1 MMTEA
6 PLRVVGT
13 SPPRLDA
20 TEKVTGR
27 TRYVSDVVISGM
39 VHAKVW
45 RSPLPHARIER
56 LETQA
61 AGAAPGVLAVLTAA
75 DLKDCDPFYGPAFKD
90 QPVLAM
96 DRVRY
101 AGEPVAAVIAE
112 TERQAA
118 AVLGLLEVTLT
129 ELPAALSLDAALA
142 PEAPLVHDHLR
153 AAGHFR
159 DLSRLRPASGTNVC
173 HHFTYTKGDIGQ
185 GFAEA
190 DAVFEDTFRL
200 PAIYHYAMEPHTAIA
215 RYDAHGLTV
224 WAATQHPF
232 PVRKELAEI
241 FRLPL
246 AAVQVVV
253 PPVGGA
259 YGSKCYTKIEPL
271 AAACSRKVQRPVR
284 LALSVTEACQTITR
298 HGAICQIKTGVRR
311 DGTIV
316 ARQCDVRLDTGAYAD
331 VGPRVTTK
339 AGFLAVG
346 PYRIPH
352 VHIDARAVYTHNV
365 PAGAFRGYGVPQV
378 SWASESQLDR
388 IAAHL
393 GMDPVEL
400 RQRNLLARGEAYAPD
415 ELPMDADLQECLR
428 RTAAAIAWDQPS
440 APHHGKGLACA
451 FKDGGMTHSV
461 STAIVRVHADGSVTL
476 FTGSIEH
483 GQGAATV
490 LAQVV
495 AETLGVRLETV
506 SVTTPDT
513 ALTPYD
519 QGTSASR
526 TTTLMGRAV
535 YAASLDCRQQLTSMA
550 AALLSVEPAAV
561 QMQDGTLRAGEQRLT
576 FAETIAQHFGHPGG
590 EVIGAGVWRP
600 VRTEGYLGGATVFW
614 EVGMG
619 GAEVEVDEE
628 TGEISVLRYISVADV
643 GRAIHPQQ
651 CEAQDEGGAM
661 QGLGSTLFEQ
671 LVTADGQMLNPN
683 LIDYRVPTFTDLP
696 DIFGTVLI
704 ENVDGPGPYGA
715 KGVGE
720 SGMFCVAPAIGNA
733 VARAI
738 GVRIRDC
745 PSPPSASGV
754 RYVRRNRRERGRHLT
769 GPHRCL

>member
-1 MMTEA
+1 MTEA
-6 PLRVVGT
+6 ALRLVGT
-13 SPPRLDA
+13 SPTRLDA
-20 TEKVTGR
+20 VAKVTGR
-27 TRYVSDVVISGM
+27 TRYTSDLVISGM

-45 RSPLPHARIER
+45 RSPLPHARLER
-56 LETQA
+56 INTRA
-61 AGAAPGVLAVLTAA
+61 ARAAPGVLAVLTAD

-101 AGEPVAAVIAE
+101 AGEPVAVVIAA

-118 AVLGLLEVTLT
+118 AGLVLLEVRLN
-129 ELPAALSLDAALA
+129 ELPAVLEVDTALA
-142 PEAPLVHDHLR
+142 PEAPLVHDSLR

-159 DLSRLRPASGTNVC
+159 DLSHLRPVPGTNVC
-173 HHFTYTKGDIGQ
+173 HHFTYTKGDIAQ
-185 GFAEA
+185 GFAAA
-190 DAVFEDTFRL
+190 DAVFEDTFQVPPL
-200 PAIYHYAMEPHTAIA
+200 YHYAMEPHAAIA
-215 RYDAHGLTV
+215 RYEAHGLTV
-224 WAATQHPF
+224 WTATQHPF

-246 AAVQVVV
+246 AAVQVIV

-259 YGSKCYTKIEPL
+259 YGSKCYTKLEPL
-271 AAACSRKVQRPVR
+271 VAACSRQVQRPVR

-298 HGAICQIKTGVRR
+298 HGAICAIKTGMRR

-316 ARQCDVRLDTGAYAD
+316 ARQCDIRLNTGAYAD

-352 VHIDARAVYTHNV
+352 VSIEARTVYTHNV
-365 PAGAFRGYGVPQV
+365 PAGAFRGYGIPQV
-378 SWASESQLDR
+378 TWASESQLDR
-388 IAAHL
+388 IADQL
-393 GMDPVEL
+393 GVDPVAL
-400 RQRNLLARGEAYAPD
+400 RQRNLLARGEAYAPGD
-415 ELPMDADLQECLR
+415 LPMDADLQEGLR
-428 RTAAAIAWDQPS
+428 RTVAALGWPQPS
-440 APHHGKGLACA
+440 APRRGMGLACA

-461 STAIVRVHADGSVTL
+461 STAMVRVHADGSVTL
-476 FTGSIEH
+476 FSGAVEH
-483 GQGAATV
+483 GQGSATV

-495 AETLGVRLETV
+495 AETLGVGLDKV

-535 YAASLDCRQQLTSMA
+535 YAASLDCRQQLTAMA
-550 AALLSVEPAAV
+550 ADLLKVEAAAV
-561 QMQDGTLRAGEQRLT
+561 QIQDGMLRAGEQCVT
-576 FAETIAQHFGHPGG
+576 FAETIAQHFGNPGG
-590 EVIGAGVWRP
+590 EVIGTGVWRP
-600 VRTEGYLGGATVFW
+600 VQTKGHLGGATVFW

-628 TGEISVLRYISVADV
+628 TGEITVVRYISMADV
-643 GRAIHPQQ
+643 GRAIHRQQ

-661 QGLGSTLFEQ
+661 QGMGSALFEQ
-671 LVTADGQMLNPN
+671 LVTQDGQILNPN

-696 DIFGTVLI
+696 ATFGTVLL
-704 ENVDGPGPYGA
+704 ENADGPGPYGA

-720 SGMFCVAPAIGNA
+720 SGMFCVAAAIGNA

-738 GVRIRDC
+738 GVRIREL
-745 PSPPSASGV
+745 PLTPERVWRALGEEG
-754 RYVRRNRRERGRHLT
+754 RRRPAPTQWRKEHKS
-769 GPHRCL
+769 

>member
-6 PLRVVGT
+6 SLHVIGT

-20 TEKVTGR
+20 LEKVTGR
-27 TRYVSDVVISGM
+27 TRYASDLVISGM

-45 RSPLPHARIER
+45 RSPLPHARLERIETR
-56 LETQA
+56 A
-61 AGAAPGVLAVLTAA
+61 ALAAPGVLAVLTAA
-75 DLKDCDPFYGPAFKD
+75 DLHDCDPFYGPAFKD

-118 AVLGLLEVTLT
+118 AALELLEVALS
-129 ELPAALSLDAALA
+129 ELPATLSVDAALA
-142 PEAPLVHDHLR
+142 PEAPLVHDTLR
-153 AAGHFR
+153 LAGHFR
-159 DLSRLRPASGTNVC
+159 DLARLHPVPGTNVC
-173 HHFTYTKGDIGQ
+173 QHFTYTKGDIAQ
-185 GFAEA
+185 GFAAAEEIFA
-190 DAVFEDTFRL
+190 DTFRL
-200 PAIYHYAMEPHTAIA
+200 PPIYHYAMEPHTAIA
-215 RYDAHGLTV
+215 RYEAGSLTV
-224 WAATQHPF
+224 WTATQHPF

-241 FRLPL
+241 FNLPL

-259 YGSKCYTKIEPL
+259 YGSKCYTKLEPL
-271 AAACSRKVQRPVR
+271 VAACSRKVQRPVR

-298 HGAICQIKTGVRR
+298 HGAICYIKTGVRR
-311 DGTIV
+311 DGSIV

-352 VHIDARAVYTHNV
+352 VSIDARAVYTHNV
-365 PAGAFRGYGVPQV
+365 PAGAFRGYGIPQV
-378 SWASESQLDR
+378 TWASESQLDR
-388 IAAHL
+388 IADHL
-393 GMDPVEL
+393 GLDPVEL
-400 RQRNLLARGEAYAPD
+400 RQRNLLARGEAYAPGD
-415 ELPMDADLQECLR
+415 LPMDADLQEGLR
-428 RTAAAIAWDQPS
+428 RTATALAWPQPS
-440 APHHGKGLACA
+440 VPQRGRGKGLACA

-461 STAIVRVHADGSVTL
+461 STAMVRVHADGSVTL
-476 FTGSIEH
+476 FSGSVEH
-483 GQGAATV
+483 GQGSETV

-495 AETLGVRLETV
+495 AETLGVRLDTV
-506 SVTTPDT
+506 SVTAPDT

-535 YAASLDCRQQLTSMA
+535 YAASLDCRQQLTAMA
-550 AALLSVEPAAV
+550 SELLGVEPAAV
-561 QMQDGTLRAGEQRLT
+561 QVQEGMLRAGEQRLT
-576 FAETIAQHFGHPGG
+576 LAETIAQYFGHPGG
-590 EVIGAGVWRP
+590 EVIGTGVWRP
-600 VRTEGYLGGATVFW
+600 VRTEGHLGGATVFW

-619 GAEVEVDEE
+619 AAEVEVDIE
-628 TGEISVLRYISVADV
+628 TGQITVVHYISMADV
-643 GRAIHPQQ
+643 GRAIHRQQ

-661 QGLGSTLFEQ
+661 QGLGSALFEQ
-671 LVTADGQMLNPN
+671 LVTADGQILNPN

-696 DIFGTVLI
+696 ETLGTVLL
-704 ENVDGPGPYGA
+704 ENADGPGPYGA

-733 VARAI
+733 VARAL
-738 GVRIRDC
+738 GVRIREL
-745 PSPPSASGV
+745 PLTPERVWRAL
-754 RYVRRNRRERGRHLT
+754 REEKQS
-769 GPHRCL
+769 

>member
-1 MMTEA
+1 MTEA
-6 PLRVVGT
+6 TLRVVGA

-20 TEKVTGR
+20 LAKVTGQ
-27 TRYVSDVVISGM
+27 TRYASDLVITGM

-45 RSPLPHARIER
+45 RSPLPHAHIER
-56 LETQA
+56 IATQA
-61 AGAAPGVLAVLTAA
+61 ALAAPGVLAVLTAN
-75 DLKDCDPFYGPAFKD
+75 DLGDCDPFYGPAYKD
-90 QPVLAM
+90 QPVLAI

-118 AVLGLLEVTLT
+118 AALALLEVTLI
-129 ELPAALSLDAALA
+129 ELPAALSVDAALA
-142 PEAPLVHDHLR
+142 PKAPLVHETLR
-153 AAGHFR
+153 WAGHFR
-159 DLSRLRPASGTNVC
+159 DLARLRPVPGTNVC
-173 HHFTYTKGDIGQ
+173 HHFTYTRGDVEQ

-190 DAVFEDTFRL
+190 DAVYEDTFRL
-200 PAIYHYAMEPHTAIA
+200 PPIYHYAMEPHTAIA
-215 RYDAHGLTV
+215 RYDANGLTV

-241 FRLPL
+241 FHLPL

-271 AAACSRKVQRPVR
+271 TAACSRKVQRPVR

-298 HGAICQIKTGVRR
+298 HGALCQIKTGVRR
-311 DGTIV
+311 DGTLV
-316 ARQCDVRLDTGAYAD
+316 ARQCDIRLDTGAYAD
-331 VGPRVTTK
+331 VGPLVATT

-352 VHIDARAVYTHNV
+352 LQLDARAVYTHHV
-365 PAGAFRGYGVPQV
+365 PAGAFRGYGIPQV

-388 IAAHL
+388 IADRL

-400 RQRNLLARGEAYAPD
+400 RARNLLVRGEAYAPG
-415 ELPMDADLQECLR
+415 ELSIDADLQEGLR
-428 RTAAAIAWDQPS
+428 RTATAIAWSQPS
-440 APHHGKGLACA
+440 APHRGKGLACA
-451 FKDGGMTHSV
+451 IKDGGMTHSV
-461 STAIVRVHADGSVTL
+461 STAVVRVHADGSVTL
-476 FTGSIEH
+476 FCGAVEH
-483 GQGAATV
+483 GQGSETV
-490 LAQVV
+490 LAQIV

-526 TTTLMGRAV
+526 TTTLMGHAV
-535 YAASLDCRQQLTSMA
+535 HAASLDCRQQLTTMA
-550 AALLSVEPAAV
+550 AGLLGTEPAAV
-561 QMQDGTLRAGEQRLT
+561 QLRDGALWAGEQCLT
-576 FAETIAQHFGHPGG
+576 VAEAIAQHFGYPGG
-590 EVIGAGVWRP
+590 EVIGTGVWRP
-600 VRTEGYLGGATVFW
+600 VWTGGHLGGATVFW

-619 GAEVEVDEE
+619 GAEVEVDAD
-628 TGEISVLRYISVADV
+628 TGEITVVRYISTADV
-643 GRAIHPQQ
+643 GRAIHRQQ
-651 CEAQDEGGAM
+651 CVAQDEGGAM
-661 QGLGSTLFEQ
+661 QGLGSALFEQ
-671 LVTADGQMLNPN
+671 LFTADGQLLNPN

-696 DIFGTVLI
+696 DTFGTVLI
-704 ENVDGPGPYGA
+704 ENADGPGPYGA

-738 GVRIRDC
+738 GIRIRELPLTPERVWRAFRGEK
-745 PSPPSASGV
+745 PS
-754 RYVRRNRRERGRHLT
+754 
-769 GPHRCL
+769 